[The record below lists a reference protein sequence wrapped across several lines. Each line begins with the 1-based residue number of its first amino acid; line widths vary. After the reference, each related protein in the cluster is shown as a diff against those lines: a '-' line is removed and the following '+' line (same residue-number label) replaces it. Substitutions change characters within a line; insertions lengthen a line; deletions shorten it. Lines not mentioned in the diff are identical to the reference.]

1 MTSLCTRPNRRKK
14 MAEGKATK
22 FCICSSPVPYKF
34 MLHAHPSVCAD
45 NFYRPAW
52 PPHIPSPP
60 PLSPGYHY
68 SYHQQQPG
76 RPPPLPPQQSGLP
89 PGPPPGPPPPP
100 GGPPPLT
107 AAVRP
112 PPPPG
117 FPPPLGR
124 PPPPPP
130 PAFKSHQPP
139 PPLTNPPPP
148 PPPPPPPNP
157 EPSRAREPETTTT
170 RAAETKTADQSD
182 HRWSDVH
189 VTSHD
194 VSTRRILSPTTQ
206 HDPPHEQAVKQ
217 TSKEEER
224 KLEPVGSK
232 IKMSFGGRGAGGGSV
247 LGKRTAATGAIT
259 MKLKPQVPG

>member
-1 MTSLCTRPNRRKK
+1 
-14 MAEGKATK
+14 
-22 FCICSSPVPYKF
+22 

-52 PPHIPSPP
+52 PPISPP

-76 RPPPLPPQQSGLP
+76 RPPPPPPQPGLP
-89 PGPPPGPPPPP
+89 PGPPPGPPP
-100 GGPPPLT
+100 GGPPPLP
-107 AAVRP
+107 AAVR

-117 FPPPLGR
+117 FPPPLRR

-130 PAFKSHQPP
+130 PAFKSHHPPPPLTNPPPPP

-148 PPPPPPPNP
+148 PPPPPPNP
-157 EPSRAREPETTTT
+157 ESSRACEPETT
-170 RAAETKTADQSD
+170 AHAQTKTADQSD
-182 HRWSDVH
+182 HRWSD

-206 HDPPHEQAVKQ
+206 RDPPHAQTVKLSS

-224 KLEPVGSK
+224 KFEPVGSK
-232 IKMSFGGRGAGGGSV
+232 IKMSFGGRGTGGGSV
-247 LGKRTAATGAIT
+247 LGKRPAATGAIT
-259 MKLKPQVPG
+259 MKLKPQVARIILCIAPAARRFI